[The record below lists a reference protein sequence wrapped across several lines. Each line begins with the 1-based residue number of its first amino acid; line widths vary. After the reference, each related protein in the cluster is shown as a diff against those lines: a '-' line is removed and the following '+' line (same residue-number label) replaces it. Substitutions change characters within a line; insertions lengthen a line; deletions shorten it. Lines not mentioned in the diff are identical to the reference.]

1 MQNGNDEANAMIQPT
16 ENDQTDELPAAT
28 ARVGFGRPPEATR
41 FKKGVSGN
49 PRGRPKGSMNVATAF
64 MKALREKVVI
74 NEHGQRKTITKLE
87 AALKQLA
94 NKGASGDLR
103 ALAQLI
109 ALAQDAE
116 AKQNVPGAQ
125 EPVTSEVDRE
135 VMEGILKRFVN
146 TTEQHEEAKEK
157 NNGDVV
163 DTERG

>member
-1 MQNGNDEANAMIQPT
+1 MHNGNDESNAMIEPT
-16 ENDQTDELPAAT
+16 ENYQTGELPVAT
-28 ARVGFGRPPEATR
+28 TRVGFGRPPEATR

-103 ALAQLI
+103 ACTQVVVLAQYV
-109 ALAQDAE
+109 E
-116 AKQNVPGAQ
+116 AKQNAPGVQNPVIEARDQ
-125 EPVTSEVDRE
+125 EVIN
-135 VMEGILKRFVN
+135 GILDRLKER
-146 TTEQHEEAKEK
+146 EKEGQEETPEA
-157 NNGDVV
+157 NNGNSQPS
-163 DTERG
+163 